1 MRITT
6 LESVAAQQVQME
18 ASNIP
23 FEREAVYNYLKNN
36 FIEMEEI
43 PEQIWAMFAEMFPD
57 KDFAIRNEQE
67 IQHRQALSADMR
79 EAYLQLGVNRN
90 LVKTPPRTDRKY
102 LYLFRDEVDQASI
115 DFNKNLYE
123 AFVKKDWDTVH
134 RAYSDYIENLPSY
147 DPEQLMNIS
156 DEELRE
162 FFMPLVSLHTAVQES
177 ENAIKEG
184 LFDHLSEAAQKRV
197 LEFKKDMDLFSL
209 LKLRCDVMANP
220 HFAYVDTAA
229 LYSDPKNLGPLA
241 NCIPESTAT
250 AQTLTSLQS
259 LVMFGHNGLP
269 RQFDIFLQSQGI
281 DTNNVVFRDDKGVQ
295 HGLVQQGFDPGC
307 KNILMNGEPV
317 VCTIGDQTKLFTY
330 REGKFVELDAAVAM
344 ADSVAETAKI
354 AGTSD
359 ERLNNS
365 TADPFWMITSSSEYR
380 RMQSALAIY
389 QKLTKD
395 GIDAADPE
403 ALNENLKQMEQAA
416 LDYFKRKKVELAE
429 FGDYNRF
436 RGSHPLAKKM
446 SKRERARMEAAYT
459 VLNQARETMSTL
471 SLRDELRRQPG
482 VMQNEEMFNQVNDV
496 APLTFNEKVA
506 QANRK
511 VADSK
516 FLNDPVGS
524 AEGNRTAENLRNTI
538 KESLLNPEK
547 GLLNKKFFTKQ
558 DRQAVSDLM
567 AQAVVLDIIRSG
579 DKLDQPAVDM
589 ENAYQNQPN
598 VLLAEV
604 KQSEA
609 FRNALGLAITPN
621 GLRDYFNN
629 QGYIAVTKSF
639 LEATMKHNAEADKKL
654 EKQVQIEMQNVKE
667 LEPNEPRVNPIERE
681 IIAH

>member
-1 MRITT
+1 MRINT
-6 LESVAAQQVQME
+6 LESVAAQKVQME
-18 ASNIP
+18 AKNIP

-36 FIEMEEI
+36 FIEMEET

-57 KDFAIRNEQE
+57 KDFAIRNEEE

-90 LVKTPPRTDRKY
+90 LVKNPPKTDRKY

-115 DFNKNLYE
+115 DFNKKLYD
-123 AFVKKDWDTVH
+123 AIVNKDWGTVQQT
-134 RAYSDYIENLPSY
+134 YSDYIENLPSY

-162 FFMPLVSLHTAVQES
+162 FFIPLVSLHTAVQEA
-177 ENAIKEG
+177 ENVIKEG

-197 LEFKKDMDLFSL
+197 LEFKKDMDLFTF

-229 LYSDPKNLGPLA
+229 LYSDPKNLESLA
-241 NCIPESTAT
+241 NGNPESTAT

-259 LVMFGHNGLP
+259 LVTFGYNGLP
-269 RQFDIFLQSQGI
+269 RQFDLFLQSQGI
-281 DTNNVVFRDDKGVQ
+281 NPDNVVYRDNKGVQ

-307 KNILMNGEPV
+307 KNMLMNGEPV

-330 REGKFVELDAAVAM
+330 REGKFVELDAAVTM

-380 RMQSALAIY
+380 RMQSAQATY

-416 LDYFKRKKVELAE
+416 RDYFERKKVDLED
-429 FGDYNRF
+429 FHDYNRF
-436 RGSHPLAKKM
+436 RGSHPSAQKM
-446 SKRERARMEAAYT
+446 SKRELARMEAAYT
-459 VLNQARETMSTL
+459 VLHQARETQSTL
-471 SLRDELRRQPG
+471 SLRNELRQQPS
-482 VMQNEEMFNQVNDV
+482 VMQNEKNNV
-496 APLTFNEKVA
+496 APLTYNEKVA
-506 QANRK
+506 LANQN
-511 VADSK
+511 VAESK
-516 FLNDPVGS
+516 FLNDPIES
-524 AEGNRTAENLRNTI
+524 AEGNRTAENLRDTI
-538 KESLLNPEK
+538 KESLLNPEN
-547 GLLNKKFFTKQ
+547 GLLNKKVFTKQ

-567 AQAVVLDIIRSG
+567 AQVVVLNIIRSG
-579 DKLDQPAVDM
+579 YKLGQPPVDM
-589 ENAYQNQPN
+589 ENAYQTQPN
-598 VLLAEV
+598 TVLSEV
-604 KQSEA
+604 KQNDA
-609 FRNALGLAITPN
+609 FQKAMGIAITPN

-639 LEATMKHNAEADKKL
+639 MQATMKLNAEADKKL
-654 EKQVQIEMQNVKE
+654 EKQVVMIHENVNENELNNAKENENHIENLMK
-667 LEPNEPRVNPIERE
+667 
-681 IIAH
+681 

>member
-18 ASNIP
+18 ARNIP
-23 FEREAVYNYLKNN
+23 FERETIYNYLKNN
-36 FIEMEEI
+36 FIEMEEN

-67 IQHRQALSADMR
+67 MQHRQALSADMR

-90 LVKTPPRTDRKY
+90 LVKMPPQTDRKY

-115 DFNKNLYE
+115 DFNKNLYD
-123 AFVKKDWDTVH
+123 AYVNKDWDTVH
-134 RAYSDYIENLPSY
+134 QTYSDYIENLPSY

-162 FFMPLVSLHTAVQES
+162 FFMPLVSLHTAVQEA
-177 ENAIKEG
+177 ENVINEG

-197 LEFKKDMDLFSL
+197 LEFKKDMDLFTL
-209 LKLRCDVMANP
+209 LKLRCDMMANP

-229 LYSDPKNLGPLA
+229 LYSDPKNLEPLA

-259 LVMFGHNGLP
+259 VVTFGYNGLP
-269 RQFDIFLQSQGI
+269 RQFDLFLQSQGI
-281 DTNNVVFRDDKGVQ
+281 NPDNVVYRDNKGVQ

-307 KNILMNGEPV
+307 KNILMNGQPV

-330 REGKFVELDAAVAM
+330 REGKFVELDAAVTM
-344 ADSVAETAKI
+344 ADSIAETAKI

-380 RMQSALAIY
+380 RMQSALATY

-416 LDYFKRKKVELAE
+416 RDYFERKKVNLEE
-429 FGDYNRF
+429 FRDYNSF
-436 RGSHPLAKKM
+436 RGSHPSARKM
-446 SKRERARMEAAYT
+446 SKRELARMEAAYT
-459 VLNQARETMSTL
+459 VLHQARETQSTL
-471 SLRDELRRQPG
+471 SLRDELRQQPS
-482 VMQNEEMFNQVNDV
+482 VMQNEKNNV
-496 APLTFNEKVA
+496 APLTYNEKVA
-506 QANRK
+506 LANQK
-511 VADSK
+511 VAESK

-538 KESLLNPEK
+538 KESLLDPEN
-547 GLLNKKFFTKQ
+547 GLLNKKVFTKQ

-567 AQAVVLDIIRSG
+567 AQVVVLNIIRSG
-579 DKLDQPAVDM
+579 YKLGQPPVDM
-589 ENAYQNQPN
+589 ENAYQTHPN
-598 VLLAEV
+598 TVLSEV

-609 FRNALGLAITPN
+609 FRNAMGIAITPN

-629 QGYIAVTKSF
+629 MGYTAVTKSF
-639 LEATMKHNAEADKKL
+639 MEAAMKRNAEVDKNL
-654 EKQVQIEMQNVKE
+654 EKQVEIELQDVKE
-667 LEPNEPRVNPIERE
+667 LESKEPQINPFQNMLS
-681 IIAH
+681 

>member
-1 MRITT
+1 MRINT
-6 LESVAAQQVQME
+6 LESVTAQKVQME
-18 ASNIP
+18 AKNIP
-23 FEREAVYNYLKNN
+23 FEREAVYTYLKNN
-36 FIEMEEI
+36 FIEMEES

-67 IQHRQALSADMR
+67 IEHRQALSADMR

-90 LVKTPPRTDRKY
+90 LVKMPPQTDRKY

-123 AFVKKDWDTVH
+123 AYVNKDWGTVH
-134 RAYSDYIENLPSY
+134 QTYSDYIENLPSY

-162 FFMPLVSLHTAVQES
+162 FFMPLVSLHTAVQEA
-177 ENAIKEG
+177 ENVIKEG

-197 LEFKKDMDLFSL
+197 LEFKKDMDLFTF

-229 LYSDPKNLGPLA
+229 LYSDPKNLESLA
-241 NCIPESTAT
+241 NGNPESTAT

-259 LVMFGHNGLP
+259 LVTFGYNGLP
-269 RQFDIFLQSQGI
+269 RQFDLFLQSQGI
-281 DTNNVVFRDDKGVQ
+281 DTNKVVFRDDKGVQ

-317 VCTIGDQTKLFTY
+317 VCTIDDQTKLFTY
-330 REGKFVELDAAVAM
+330 REGKFVELDAAVTM

-380 RMQSALAIY
+380 RMQSALATY

-395 GIDAADPE
+395 GIDAADRE

-416 LDYFKRKKVELAE
+416 RDYFERKKVDLEE
-429 FGDYNRF
+429 FHDYNRF
-436 RGSHPLAKKM
+436 RGSHPSAKKM
-446 SKRERARMEAAYT
+446 NKRELARMEAAYT
-459 VLNQARETMSTL
+459 VLHQARETQSTL
-471 SLRDELRRQPG
+471 SLRDELRQQPS
-482 VMQNEEMFNQVNDV
+482 VMQNEKNNV
-496 APLTFNEKVA
+496 APLTYNEKVA
-506 QANRK
+506 LANQK
-511 VADSK
+511 VAESK

-524 AEGNRTAENLRNTI
+524 AEVNRTAEKLRDTI
-538 KESLLNPEK
+538 KESLLNPEN
-547 GLLNKKFFTKQ
+547 GLLNKKVFTKQ

-567 AQAVVLDIIRSG
+567 AQVVVLNIIRSG
-579 DKLDQPAVDM
+579 YKLGQPPVDM
-589 ENAYQNQPN
+589 ENAYRDFPN
-598 VLLAEV
+598 TVLADV
-604 KQSEA
+604 KQNDA
-609 FRNALGLAITPN
+609 FQKAMGIAITPN

-639 LEATMKHNAEADKKL
+639 MQATMKLNAEADKNL
-654 EKQVQIEMQNVKE
+654 EKQVEIEMQNLKE
-667 LEPNEPRVNPIERE
+667 LEPKEPQINPVQNMLS
-681 IIAH
+681 